1 MPRNGFVLFLAV
13 LTSLPLIQPAL
24 GATHPETPQFS
35 DLQALIDSAEPYS
48 TIWVAPGTYAGPIR
62 VWKPLSLKAMG
73 EVVID
78 GRGLGD
84 VVVIASDDVRFEG
97 FKVVNSFPDVAFEP
111 AGIKVVNSRNVT
123 IAGVRTE
130 RVIHSV
136 YVVNSSRVTVM
147 GSSLSSFPERSV
159 NDRGH
164 GVYLWYSRDVEVVGN
179 AIEFVKDGVYSDHS
193 YGVLVRGNAISRSR
207 YGVHLMYSGKHVI
220 ERNEVRRNLVGMAL
234 MYSCGLE
241 VRDNS
246 VTENRGLAVSEGI
259 FVRESCDV
267 LIEVNRIVGNGVG
280 LNVVNSPYPREGS
293 VVVRG
298 NVIAFNNVGVRFEVW
313 ASATFERN
321 DLVENAHQVSILAVS
336 TSALWRG
343 NFWSDRGLQIGER
356 HLVVSSIEDL
366 LDRWPELWAF
376 AYGPGY
382 VALKMARALTEL
394 RPSVKA
400 IDESPS
406 RAPNVLNAVPTPRST
421 LWLLASIAL
430 TFSPLAAIVAVRRR

>member
-1 MPRNGFVLFLAV
+1 MRLRVAV
-13 LTSLPLIQPAL
+13 LLCLVLLLLLSAQ
-24 GATHPETPQFS
+24 PETLSSSQPS
-35 DLQALIDSAEPYS
+35 PDLQRLIDSAEPNS
-48 TIWVAPGTYAGPIR
+48 VVRVGPGIYRGPVR
-62 VWKPLSLKAMG
+62 VWKPLVLMAEEG
-73 EVVID
+73 AVID
-78 GRGLGD
+78 GVGLGD
-84 VVVIASDDVRFEG
+84 VVVIEADNVHLEG

-111 AGIKVVNSRNVT
+111 AGIKVINSRNVT
-123 IAGVRTE
+123 LVRNRTE
-130 RVIHSV
+130 RVVHSV
-136 YVVNSSRVTVM
+136 YVVNSSGVRVV
-147 GSSLSSFPERSV
+147 GNELSSFPERSV

-164 GVYLWYSRDVEVVGN
+164 GVYLWYSREVEVVGN
-179 AIEFVKDGVYSDHS
+179 EIGFVKDGVYSDHS
-193 YGVLVRGNAISRSR
+193 YGVLIRGNTVSHSR
-207 YGVHLMYSGKHVI
+207 YGIHLMYSGSHVI

-246 VTENRGLAVSEGI
+246 VTENRWLAVSEGI

-400 IDESPS
+400 IDESP
-406 RAPNVLNAVPTPRST
+406 AKTPNVLN
-421 LWLLASIAL
+421 
-430 TFSPLAAIVAVRRR
+430 